1 MTMDYPLLHL
11 TGTPPVR
18 IEGKVR
24 SKRGRSTLLGRQ
36 QMYKY
41 IKLVIYAALRQLP
54 GKLGRRYERK
64 YMRLQ
69 ALMEFEEAIHRSEGM
84 TCIDLGA
91 NIGEYTRKMA
101 SGTKQVIAFE
111 PDPWAYA
118 ALQTNVADLDNVKIE
133 KAAAGTSELTVLLYR
148 HARFEE
154 NPAWSSQSSSVISSH
169 SDISEE
175 GAIEIQQVDF
185 IRYLENLNED
195 IGLLKMDIEGAEVDI
210 LEALFDRPDIL
221 NRIDHIF
228 AETHERLIPGHEPR
242 VNALRERAKLI
253 RQPYINLYW
262 P

>member
-1 MTMDYPLLHL
+1 MAHFPTATTAAIIPPIPHAPLGPKL
-11 TGTPPVR
+11 GG
-18 IEGKVR
+18 E
-24 SKRGRSTLLGRQ
+24 SLLGRQ

-41 IKLVIYAALRQLP
+41 IKLVIYTALRQLP

-69 ALMEFEEAIHRSEGM
+69 ARMEFEEAIHRSEGM

-118 ALQTNVADLDNVKIE
+118 ALQSNVADLDNVKIE
-133 KAAAGTSELTVLLYR
+133 NAAAGTSEWPVLLYR

-154 NPAWSSQSSSVISSH
+154 NPAWSSRSSSVISSK
-169 SDISEE
+169 SNIREE

-195 IGLLKMDIEGAEVDI
+195 IGLLKMDIEGAEVDL

-228 AETHERLIPGHEPR
+228 AETHETRIPGHEPR

-253 RQPYINLYW
+253 RQPHINLYW
-262 P
+262 H

>member
-1 MTMDYPLLHL
+1 M
-11 TGTPPVR
+11 R

-24 SKRGRSTLLGRQ
+24 SKRGHSTLLGRQ
-36 QMYKY
+36 QMNKY
-41 IKLVIYAALRQLP
+41 TKYRKLVKYTALRQLP
-54 GKLGRRYERK
+54 GKLGRLYERK

-69 ALMEFEEAIHRSEGM
+69 AQIEFEEAIHRSEGM

-133 KAAAGTSELTVLLYR
+133 NAAAGTSESTVLLYR
-148 HARFEE
+148 HARFDE
-154 NPAWSSQSSSVISSH
+154 NPALNSQSSSVISGKSNL
-169 SDISEE
+169 SEE

-185 IRYLENLNED
+185 IRYLEDLNED
-195 IGLLKMDIEGAEVDI
+195 IGLLKMEIEGAEVDL

-228 AETHERLIPGHEPR
+228 AETHERLITGHELR

-253 RQPYINLYW
+253 KQPYINLYW

>member
-1 MTMDYPLLHL
+1 M
-11 TGTPPVR
+11 
-18 IEGKVR
+18 
-24 SKRGRSTLLGRQ
+24 LLGRQ
-36 QMYKY
+36 QMNKY
-41 IKLVIYAALRQLP
+41 TKYRKLVKYMALRQLP
-54 GKLGRRYERK
+54 GKLGRLYERK

-69 ALMEFEEAIHRSEGM
+69 AKIEFEEAIHRSEGM

-101 SGTKQVIAFE
+101 AGTKQVIAFE

-133 KAAAGTSELTVLLYR
+133 NAAAGTSERTVLLYR

-154 NPAWSSQSSSVISSH
+154 NPALKSQSSSVISSK
-169 SDISEE
+169 SNISEE

-185 IRYLENLNED
+185 IRYLENLDED
-195 IGLLKMDIEGAEVDI
+195 IGLLKMDIEGAEVDL

-228 AETHERLIPGHEPR
+228 AETHETRIAGHEPR
-242 VNALRERAKLI
+242 VNALRERARLI
-253 RQPYINLYW
+253 KQPRINLYW
-262 P
+262 H